1 MSSDRK
7 HIVKAYR
14 IMNPEIGKPHHVEE
28 EFRVEDVEGCDE
40 FVNDIQNVQKIG
52 TDGPI
57 SIQFSSHEDLNS
69 VMDKCPFCG
78 AKIELIEIGSLKWV
92 LVNDRTGKEFR

>member
-7 HIVKAYR
+7 HVVKAYR
-14 IMNPEIGKPHHVEE
+14 IMNPEKGRALVAD

-52 TDGPI
+52 ADGPI